1 MNISK
6 KHILIVL
13 AIIAVLGLIGFLV
26 WWFIF
31 RNNSEYV
38 YKRVEEYKLPV
49 KEEIHKKIVQEI
61 QTNTLP
67 SEQSLPKVVY
77 LTCSYIDTINFTI
90 LDNIKKRF
98 AGYRVEIH
106 GDQSCEDFLYK
117 FYGPDL
123 VQLYRE
129 LGEHERGILWGN
141 CILYVKGGTFI
152 HGTHKLSVKSHNVDI
167 WKSIIYSV
175 KNITSI
181 LPHGDKV
188 PAVSIDRY
196 PNYTLLLKGFHD
208 AMKEIDTKK
217 IDLPIIYINM
227 DKAIFRRK
235 LIEDQLKDIDIPV
248 VRVPGVLVTE
258 GPKRGAHGCFLAHLN
273 AMKTMLNKGW
283 DRCLILEDDASLLLS
298 PRWDFSL
305 SELKYPCWLSQGCTA
320 YIIDKW
326 SAIDFIENSH
336 VDTRFREG
344 VDTVLCERYGDN
356 PMNDWAPYKKN
367 GWVHYF
373 YIYPMNHLS
382 ESQIQGEG
390 RRQVESD
397 SKRSVDIIKRCKGGR
412 RDIKIDERG
421 LVKEN
426 KVLPIRKVI
435 IPKSDT
441 KKNIHM
447 LRLRYPDTILELYY
461 EDNSYN
467 KQQHDDKIRLF
478 DIARSNINKSDST
491 LVQLSQYNTFMQRD
505 FQKGVTTIITTAPC
519 PSIPSPR
526 LLVDTVK
533 SLSLIPLFHT
543 SPLIIGFDGCKVTND
558 KLDIKCKTEFSCS
571 KYDEYKENVKKEVSK
586 LYPHA
591 VFIELPVRGCLS
603 SLLNQCMQKVNTDYV
618 NVMQQDLPI
627 IKKFDAQKVIDAM
640 RGNSSMDLVRYV
652 WKSNKHHEDYTL
664 KKCSEVLEP
673 RTITINGLT
682 FTQCSQWSDNNH
694 IAKIEHYIDIVWPNT
709 KPYSFMEHQIQC
721 YPIQNQYY
729 KIWYL
734 GEPTDGDYI
743 VHTNGREH
751 VENYQRHKVV
761 KQDDKYIKKYN
772 FEEKYN
778 IELKSYQKLQNTGI
792 TPNITHNTS
801 KLTINQE
808 DVGDPLSL
816 QNIPK
821 DYIEQVYNIMNLL
834 RKNNIT
840 HNDLWSGNVMV
851 KNGRIKIIDFEHSTS
866 LTEQP
871 KFFRN
876 DNLLDMTSVF
886 FKKVNPLYLGTTE
899 TLSEIVSLSETR
911 YPSVPGTTTLC
922 SVIGG
927 MSIFSLLCNPTINPR
942 KIILYDIDPMQC
954 MVARVYL
961 DIIDQADTLSE
972 FINLLYCSTNA
983 SGLNLDNMVTGI
995 RNLNGNN
1002 RPFFRNKSTHD
1013 FYHQIMLP
1021 RIMRNKFHEWP
1032 TELWPCWYHD
1042 ANKLLVYP
1050 HTIKRDSKLAS
1061 MYLRGDPM
1069 QSDKA
1074 NTLYYKQGGWLLN
1087 NDKFRDTKHKL
1098 QNANIYI
1105 DTANLRDLGTLYE
1118 QFSLEDSDN
1127 LVFFVSN
1134 ADQGEQWTDGKDSL
1148 KSMLEKVKIPVQH
1161 LVYVSAND
1169 HSILVPR

>member
-1 MNISK
+1 MK
-6 KHILIVL
+6 TKYKVLIAL
-13 AIIAVLGLIGFLV
+13 AIITVLGLIGFLV
-26 WWFIF
+26 WWFKF
-31 RNNSEYV
+31 RNKSNEYLHI
-38 YKRVEEYKLPV
+38 RVKEYRPPV
-49 KEEIHKKIVQEI
+49 KEDVHKRITQELK
-61 QTNTLP
+61 TST
-67 SEQSLPKVVY
+67 EQSIPKVVY
-77 LTCSYIDTINFTI
+77 LTSSYIDTINLSI

-117 FYGPDL
+117 FYGPDM

-129 LGEHERGILWGN
+129 LGEHKRAVLWGT

-152 HGTHKLSVKSHNVDI
+152 HGAYKLSVKSLDVNI
-167 WKSIIYSV
+167 WKTIIHSV
-175 KNITSI
+175 VNITFI
-181 LPHGDKV
+181 LPPGDKV
-188 PAVSIDRY
+188 PEVLDRY
-196 PNYTLLLKGFHD
+196 PSYTLLLKGFHD
-208 AMKEIDTKK
+208 PMKEIDTKK

-227 DKAIFRRK
+227 DKAIFRRQ
-235 LIEDQLKDIDIPV
+235 LIEDQLKHIDSPV

-258 GPKRGAHGCFLAHLN
+258 GPSREARGCFLAHLN
-273 AMKTMLNKGW
+273 AMQAMLNKGW

-298 PRWDFSL
+298 SRWERSL

-326 SAIDFIENSH
+326 SAIDFIENNP
-336 VDTRFREG
+336 VETRYSEG
-344 VDTVLCERYGDN
+344 VDTIMCEMYGDN
-356 PMNDWAPYKKN
+356 PMNDWTPYRKK
-367 GWVHYF
+367 GWDHYF
-373 YIYPMNHLS
+373 YIYPMVHLS
-382 ESQIQGEG
+382 ESQIQGLGIE
-390 RRQVESD
+390 QMESD
-397 SKRSVDIIKRCKGGR
+397 SKRSVNIIERCEGGR
-412 RDIKIDERG
+412 RDIKIDATG

-426 KVLPIRKVI
+426 KVLPNRQVI
-435 IPKSDT
+435 IPRSVR
-441 KKNIHM
+441 KKDIHM
-447 LRLRYPDTILELYY
+447 LRHRYPDTILEIYHN
-461 EDNSYN
+461 DDSYN
-467 KQQHDDKIRLF
+467 NVIQQDDKIRLF
-478 DIARSNINKSDST
+478 DLARSNIESDT
-491 LVQLSQYNTFMQRD
+491 PPVQLSQYNDFMQRD
-505 FQKGVTTIITTAPC
+505 FQKGVTTIITTAPQ
-519 PSIPSPR
+519 PSTPSPR
-526 LLVDTVK
+526 LLVETVK
-533 SLSLIPLFHT
+533 TLSLIPLFNT
-543 SPLIIGFDGCKVTND
+543 SPLIIGFDGCKVNND
-558 KLDIKCKTEFSCS
+558 KLDPKCKSEFSCS
-571 KYDEYKENVKKEVSK
+571 KYDEYKENVKREVLK
-586 LYPHA
+586 LFPHA
-591 VFIELPVRGCLS
+591 VFAELPDRGCLS
-603 SLLNQCMQKVNTDYV
+603 SLLHYCMQRVNTDYV

-627 IKKFDAQKVIDAM
+627 SKKFDAKKVIDAM

-664 KKCSEVLEP
+664 EVCSDVLKP
-673 RTITINGLT
+673 RTITINGLK

-694 IAKIEHYIDIVWPNT
+694 IAKMEHYIDIVWPNT
-709 KPYSFMEHQIQC
+709 KPYSFMEHQLQC
-721 YPIQNQYY
+721 YPIENQYY

-734 GEPTDGDYI
+734 GEPTDGEYI
-743 VHTNGREH
+743 VHTDGRAT
-751 VENYQRHKVV
+751 VENYQPHKVT
-761 KQDDKYIKKYN
+761 KQDNKYIKKYN
-772 FEEKYN
+772 SEKTYD
-778 IELKSYQKLQNTGI
+778 IELKAYQMLQNTGI
-792 TPNITHNTS
+792 IPYITHETGN
-801 KLTINQE
+801 LTISLE

-821 DYIEQVYNIMNLL
+821 DYIEQVYNIINLL
-834 RKNNIT
+834 RKNNIA

-851 KNGRIKIIDFEHSTS
+851 KNGRIKIIDFEYATS

-899 TLSEIVSLSETR
+899 TLSEVVSLCETR

-954 MVARVYL
+954 MVVQVYL
-961 DIIDQADTLSE
+961 DIINQADTLGE

-983 SGLNLDNMVTGI
+983 TGLNLDNMATGI
-995 RNLNGNN
+995 RDLNGNN
-1002 RPFFRNKSTHD
+1002 RPFFRTKSTRD
-1013 FYHQIMLP
+1013 FYYQKMLP
-1021 RIMRNKFHEWP
+1021 RIMRNKHHEFP

-1042 ANKLLVYP
+1042 ANKRLVYP
-1050 HTIKRDSKLAS
+1050 NTIKRDSKLAS

-1069 QSDKA
+1069 QSNKA

-1098 QNANIYI
+1098 QNADIYI
-1105 DTANLRDLGTLYE
+1105 DTANLRDIGTLYE

-1148 KSMLEKVKIPVQH
+1148 KSMLEKVKNPVQH

-1169 HSILVPR
+1169 HSILVPRNPP